1 MNLRIREGQVG
12 RGGGKGHRRCWK
24 EEREICCDYI
34 SIILSVFLSVYVCFS
49 LSVCV
54 CVFQYVY
61 VSLYFCVY

>member
-34 SIILSVFLSVYVCFS
+34 SIIIKNGKIFHIFS
-49 LSVCV
+49 CEPMI
-54 CVFQYVY
+54 
-61 VSLYFCVY
+61 